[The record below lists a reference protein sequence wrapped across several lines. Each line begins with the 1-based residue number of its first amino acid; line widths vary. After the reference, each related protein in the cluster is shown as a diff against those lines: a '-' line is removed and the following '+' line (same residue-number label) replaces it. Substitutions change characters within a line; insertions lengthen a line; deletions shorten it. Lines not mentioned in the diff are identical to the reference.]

1 MTNEESRIPEAPAE
15 RRCYWRYD
23 NGAQC
28 RAWKVKMEMHCPY
41 HVYRGELSHALDE
54 SEPVAV

>member
-1 MTNEESRIPEAPAE
+1 MMNGEAHIPEAPAE

-28 RAWKVKMEMHCPY
+28 RAWKVEMLMHCPY
-41 HVYRGELSHALDE
+41 HVYRYELSHALDKSE
-54 SEPVAV
+54 SVAI